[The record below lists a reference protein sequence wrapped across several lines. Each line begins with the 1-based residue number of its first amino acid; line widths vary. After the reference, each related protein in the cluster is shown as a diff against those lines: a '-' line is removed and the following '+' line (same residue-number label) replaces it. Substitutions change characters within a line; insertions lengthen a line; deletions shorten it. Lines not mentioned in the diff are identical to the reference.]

1 MVRCLCASSK
11 GSARIK
17 KNAFKNPVIGA
28 LMLGNTKT
36 NTMES
41 HAHCQTVSVVSAS
54 TCVVLVLATGA
65 GSLDIDGKLGNN
77 ELHEVTKRRISK
89 TLTMTHLHI
98 SHYVESG
105 AIQKVAEIWILS
117 PPSPTGSIE
126 SGSMRGMMRHWC
138 FSRIAPI
145 SIEHSCA
152 RAWAS
157 LRSVLLASVS
167 SVTSSCLS
175 LGMVG

>member
-41 HAHCQTVSVVSAS
+41 HAHCQTVSVVSAN

-105 AIQKVAEIWILS
+105 AIQKVADIWILS

-126 SGSMRGMMRHWC
+126 SGSIRGMMRH
-138 FSRIAPI
+138 
-145 SIEHSCA
+145 
-152 RAWAS
+152 
-157 LRSVLLASVS
+157 
-167 SVTSSCLS
+167 
-175 LGMVG
+175 